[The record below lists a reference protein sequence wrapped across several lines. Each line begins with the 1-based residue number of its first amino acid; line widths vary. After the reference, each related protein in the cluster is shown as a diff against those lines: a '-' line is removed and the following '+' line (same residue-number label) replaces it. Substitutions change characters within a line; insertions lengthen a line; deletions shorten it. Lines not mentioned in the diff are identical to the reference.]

1 MTLHEEKIKG
11 FEHVMENIFKPLVN
25 QRGDEILL
33 MLEKDKNLNSRVEE
47 KVARI
52 MRNRAIKKAS
62 KAQIEVAHLR
72 SKELSDS
79 QIHLN
84 LIIKPKHPITEN
96 FVSVFENI
104 DSEPD
109 FATFSPFN
117 KTDIITLTDNVYD
130 ISGYGLDVEKNER
143 QLFELAF

>member
-11 FEHVMENIFKPLVN
+11 FENVIENIFKPLVN

-33 MLEKDKNLNSRVEE
+33 MLDKDENLKSRVEA

-52 MRNRAIKKAS
+52 TRNRILKKAS
-62 KAQIEVAHLR
+62 KAQTEVAQSR
-72 SKELSDS
+72 SKELSNS

-84 LIIKPKHPITEN
+84 LTIKSRHHSIEK

-104 DSEPD
+104 DSNSNYVII
-109 FATFSPFN
+109 SPFN
-117 KTDIITLTDNVYD
+117 KMDIITLTDNAYD
-130 ISGYGLDVEKNER
+130 VSVDGLEIGKKER
-143 QLFELAF
+143 DLFELAC